1 MAIVKMKG
9 LRLVAMRRDREDL
22 LRDLQHTGAVQ
33 VEQPDASRE
42 DPVRQ
47 GLCQPDPAG
56 LAQAQEQ
63 LSALERASAVLKS
76 RVPVKTGLLT
86 ARPVVSQKAFFDPA
100 QYDAALRAAQE
111 INDAERDAKA
121 AQAQRGKLLSQKASL
136 APWLSLDLPLDYD
149 PKGELRVQ
157 LGTLPAALPLAQA
170 EGGLQAVSEIGRAHV

>member
-136 APWLSLDLPLDYD
+136 APFGS
-149 PKGELRVQ
+149 
-157 LGTLPAALPLAQA
+157 
-170 EGGLQAVSEIGRAHV
+170 